1 MNKKKFKP
9 HMMYG
14 DGKSK
19 KANTYEEH
27 LALKKKGWGHSKL
40 KMEKG
45 GKPKGLWA
53 NIHAKRKRGE
63 TPAKPGDK
71 DYPKTLNVKKALGG
85 KIGNKTDWSNIVH
98 GEYVMPYN
106 QEYMDKEKGGLING
120 PSHDDGGVDIEV
132 EGGEIVI
139 NKNKNNAA
147 GKHEKDLLNLNNN
160 PDDYIIVKKSNI
172 KKNNNS
178 YNWPSNDARKRGK

>member
-1 MNKKKFKP
+1 MVKKKYKP

-14 DGKSK
+14 NGKSK
-19 KANTYEEH
+19 MANTYEEH
-27 LALKKKGWGHSKL
+27 LKLKKKGWGHSKP
-40 KMEKG
+40 KMKDG

-63 TPAKPGDK
+63 APAKPGDK
-71 DYPKTLNVKKALGG
+71 DYPKTLNV
-85 KIGNKTDWSNIVH
+85 
-98 GEYVMPYN
+98 E
-106 QEYMDKEKGGLING
+106 EGGLMNG
-120 PSHDDGGVDIEV
+120 PSHDEGGIDIEV
-132 EGGEIVI
+132 EGGEIII

-160 PDDYIIVKKSNI
+160 PDDYMIV
-172 KKNNNS
+172 KKNNNN

>member
-1 MNKKKFKP
+1 MPQGKGTYGSQVGRPPKKKKYAKGGKSKENFKP

-19 KANTYEEH
+19 MANTYEEH
-27 LALKKKGWGHSKL
+27 ISLQKKGWGHSK
-40 KMEKG
+40 KAKKGEK
-45 GKPKGLWA
+45 
-53 NIHAKRKRGE
+53 
-63 TPAKPGDK
+63 
-71 DYPKTLNVKKALGG
+71 YALGG
-85 KIGNKTDWSNIVH
+85 QIGKKTDWSNIVH
-98 GEYVMPYN
+98 GEYIMPYN
-106 QEYMDKEKGGLING
+106 QEYMDREEGGKING
-120 PSHDDGGVDIEV
+120 PSHEEGGVDIEV

-160 PDDYIIVKKSNI
+160 PDDYMIVKK
-172 KKNNNS
+172 KDNN

>member
-1 MNKKKFKP
+1 MAKEFEP

-14 DGKSK
+14 DGKAEK
-19 KANTYEEH
+19 VNTYSEH
-27 LALKKKGWGHSKL
+27 LKLKKKGWGHSKS
-40 KMEKG
+40 KMAKGGAVGKSADFSPRHPMVQAQKDVSGWQTMKDG

-63 TPAKPGDK
+63 APAKPGDK
-71 DYPKTLNVKKALGG
+71 DYPKTLNV
-85 KIGNKTDWSNIVH
+85 
-98 GEYVMPYN
+98 E
-106 QEYMDKEKGGLING
+106 EGGLMNG
-120 PSHDDGGVDIEV
+120 PSHDEGGIDIEV
-132 EGGEIVI
+132 EGGEIII

-160 PDDYIIVKKSNI
+160 PDDYMIV
-172 KKNNNS
+172 KKNNNN